1 MAYVQTEQSLWL
13 AAGAPAREI
22 RLGETERQVI
32 LRARRDV
39 QARRPGMRIGDPR
52 LEALR
57 LYAMLGRYRRD
68 AVRPLLAAGFS
79 PAERR
84 VVDAMLD
91 ALPVR
96 TRAARPA
103 TGRMVCALLIL
114 LPLLVAAGTYGWA
127 SLYLQD
133 RLIAV
138 VLGGLAL
145 LLLTPFANA
154 LAPNRRAA
162 RP

>member
-13 AAGAPAREI
+13 AAEAPARGI
-22 RLGETERQVI
+22 HLGDAERQVI
-32 LRARRDV
+32 LQARRDA
-39 QARRPGMRIGDPR
+39 QARRQGTRIGDQR

-79 PAERR
+79 NAERR

-91 ALPVR
+91 ALPL
-96 TRAARPA
+96 RARKPKPT
-103 TGRMVCALLIL
+103 TGRLVCALLIL

-133 RLIAV
+133 RLIAL
-138 VLGGLAL
+138 VLGGLAI

-154 LAPNRRAA
+154 LAPNRRPA
-162 RP
+162 

>member
-1 MAYVQTEQSLWL
+1 MAYVQTEQTLWV
-13 AAGAPAREI
+13 AAQTPAHEI
-22 RLGETERQVI
+22 RLGATERQVI
-32 LRARRDV
+32 LQARRDV
-39 QARRPGMRIGDPR
+39 QARRSGVRIGDPR

-68 AVRPLLAAGFS
+68 AVRPLLQAGFS

-91 ALPVR
+91 ALPI
-96 TRAARPA
+96 RARAVRPA
-103 TGRMVCALLIL
+103 TGRLVCAFLIL

-133 RLIAV
+133 RLIAL

-154 LAPNRRAA
+154 LAPGRRAA
-162 RP
+162 